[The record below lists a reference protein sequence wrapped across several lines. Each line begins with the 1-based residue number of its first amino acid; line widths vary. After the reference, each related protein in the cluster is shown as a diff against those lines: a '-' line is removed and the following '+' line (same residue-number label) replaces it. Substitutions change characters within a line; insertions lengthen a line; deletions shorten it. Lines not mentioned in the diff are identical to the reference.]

1 MECTFEQFI
10 EETKKVLRET
20 DQLSKDVEELLRSY
34 GGMQALK
41 KAFKASSDGGRKNAL
56 KLKVVCEEIVKS
68 AYITTKNKA
77 AVLSTTIKKVGPHK
91 ANIKKKKPRRSRN
104 TMQEFRGNFTRL
116 ILGKRHN
123 LFFFFCIFVCFGFVF
138 AAANVAGHAVQC
150 SRASAAGGLGA
161 ALYQLYYL
169 YGDYNKCTHRCKK
182 LESMLNLLK
191 SDTDKREVDKEGVDE
206 KMELMKIS

>member
-20 DQLSKDVEELLRSY
+20 DQLSKDVEEHLRSY

-56 KLKVVCEEIVKS
+56 ELKVVCEEIVKS

-123 LFFFFCIFVCFGFVF
+123 LFFFFVYLFVLVLF
-138 AAANVAGHAVQC
+138 
-150 SRASAAGGLGA
+150 L
-161 ALYQLYYL
+161 QLQ
-169 YGDYNKCTHRCKK
+169 
-182 LESMLNLLK
+182 M
-191 SDTDKREVDKEGVDE
+191 
-206 KMELMKIS
+206 